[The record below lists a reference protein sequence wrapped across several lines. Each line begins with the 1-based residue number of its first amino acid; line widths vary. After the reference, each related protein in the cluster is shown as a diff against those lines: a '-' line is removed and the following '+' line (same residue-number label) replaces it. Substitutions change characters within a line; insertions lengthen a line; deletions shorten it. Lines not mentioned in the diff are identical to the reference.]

1 MNYMNME
8 ENKYMFFTEKKAHA
22 RINELFEY
30 RYRDRINLSEWQF
43 AEDDGALGNYP
54 PKQSPSHAKEVVI
67 GDRWEDRD
75 LYAWLSK
82 EVTLPQDWPSNK
94 SIVDDFDF
102 GDTGA
107 CNISGFVSLLFLNGS
122 PYQGVDTKHKEVFFP
137 AEIRGK
143 KVNVDFRLW
152 SAMEGGG

>member
-8 ENKYMFFTEKKAHA
+8 ENKYMFFTDKKAHA

-54 PKQSPSHAKEVVI
+54 PKQSPSHAKELVI
-67 GDRWEDRD
+67 GDRWEGRD

-82 EVTLPQDWPSNK
+82 EVTLQEDWPSNK
-94 SIVDDFDF
+94 SIVGVFDF
-102 GDTGA
+102 GDTGGG
-107 CNISGFVSLLFLNGS
+107 NNTGIELFLVLIGS
-122 PYQGVDTKHKEVFFP
+122 AHQRADTNHTETF
-137 AEIRGK
+137 ITSQQRRK
-143 KVNVDFRLW
+143 KVHP
-152 SAMEGGG
+152 